1 MKYQPG
7 TGAPAI
13 VSAERLRSGTSTD
26 TPIIARHGNR
36 MTTSPVVDSILSAR
50 YLRRDEKGF
59 EDICR
64 RVADALA
71 ENAEDRTA
79 FYEAMIGL
87 RFLPN
92 SPTLMN
98 AGTEVPQLSACFTLP
113 VPDSIEGIFDSM
125 KYGAI
130 IHKTGGGTGYNF
142 SQVRPE
148 GSPVQSTDGVASG
161 PVSFIRVFN
170 AATDVIKQ
178 GGRRRGA
185 NMGILNVWHPDI
197 LAFVTMKREEGDVAN
212 FNLSVMVDDRFMELV
227 ANKEFETVWL
237 VHPVT
242 GDKVTVGEIWTS
254 IVDGIWANGE
264 PGVLFFDEINRHN
277 PTPQLGG
284 IDTTNPCGEQP
295 LLPFESCVLGS
306 INVAAFVR
314 DGALDLD
321 GVATTARL
329 AARFLDLV
337 VDRNAY
343 PIPQIEEATR
353 RTRKIGLGVM
363 GVHDAMLMLGLAYD
377 SPEGRAWGEEVMQ
390 RITEAAVDE
399 SRRRAK
405 SLGSFPAQEGSVWTF
420 PVRNAAMTTVAPT
433 GTISLLAGCSSGIE
447 PVFSY
452 VYTRK
457 NTIGKTFVIVN
468 PVFRDALDRTLAA
481 MDLPDRERARRAEE
495 VVSHVHE
502 TGTIQDLA
510 WLPGEFRRLFKTA
523 LDISWQDHIRMQAS
537 FQKHV
542 HASISKTV
550 NMPSSATKGDVEA
563 ALLMAWRLGLKGTTL
578 YRTGSRE
585 SVVLALKEKEAPP
598 PAPTAP
604 ARPELVP
611 GLPISRPKELAGRTY
626 LCQSGCCRLY
636 VTVNLMDGKPIEV
649 FIRTVGQGGCEASSN
664 AMGRAISTGLQNG
677 VPYQKFVR
685 QFAKVSCISALK
697 NPASEGNSCADVVGR
712 CLDLSARNESI
723 TTLGDWEIRQVD
735 ERRLCPDCRE
745 PLDFGEGCNQG
756 ICTHCGWS
764 GCS

>member
-1 MKYQPG
+1 
-7 TGAPAI
+7 
-13 VSAERLRSGTSTD
+13 
-26 TPIIARHGNR
+26 

-50 YLRRDEKGF
+50 YLRRGEKGF

-64 RVADALA
+64 RVASALA
-71 ENAEDRTA
+71 EDADDRAA
-79 FYEAMIGL
+79 FYEAMSSL

-98 AGTEVPQLSACFTLP
+98 AGTEIGQLSACFTLP
-113 VPDSIEGIFDSM
+113 VSDSIEGIFESM

-142 SQVRPE
+142 SHIRPE

-161 PVSFIRVFN
+161 PISFIRVFN

-197 LAFVTMKREEGDVAN
+197 LAFIAMKHEEGDVAN
-212 FNLSVMVDDRFMELV
+212 FNLSVMVDDRFMGLV
-227 ANKEFETVWL
+227 DRKEFGAVWL
-237 VHPVT
+237 AHPVT
-242 GDKVTVGEIWTS
+242 GASVTVGEIWTG
-254 IVDGIWANGE
+254 IVDGIWKNGE
-264 PGVLFFDEINRHN
+264 PGILFHDEINRHN
-277 PTPQLGG
+277 PTPQLGE

-306 INVAAFVR
+306 INLAAFVS
-314 DGALDLD
+314 DGAIDLD
-321 GVATTARL
+321 GVEATARM

-337 VDRNAY
+337 IDRNVY

-363 GVHDAMLMLGLAYD
+363 GVHDAMLMLDLPYD
-377 SPEGRAWGEEVMQ
+377 SDEGRAWCEEVME
-390 RITEAAVDE
+390 RISAAAVEE
-399 SRRRAK
+399 SHRRAE
-405 SLGSFPAQEGSVWTF
+405 SLGPFPAFEGSTWEF

-447 PVFSY
+447 PVFSFA
-452 VYTRK
+452 YTRK
-457 NTIGKTFVIVN
+457 NTVGKTFVIVN
-468 PVFRDALDRTLAA
+468 PVFRDALDRTLQEMGFRGDELAK
-481 MDLPDRERARRAEE
+481 RAKE
-495 VVSHVHE
+495 VVAHVHE
-502 TGTIQDLA
+502 TGTVRDLA
-510 WLPGEFRRLFKTA
+510 WLPEEFRRLFRTA
-523 LDISWQDHIRMQAS
+523 LDISWQDHVRMQAS
-537 FQKHV
+537 FQRHV

-550 NMPSSATKGDVEA
+550 NMPSSATKEDCAE
-563 ALLMAWRLGLKGTTL
+563 ALLMAWRLGLKGTTI

-585 SVVLALKEKEAPP
+585 SVVLALKETEALP
-598 PAPTAP
+598 PAPAGKVLP
-604 ARPELVP
+604 EQVPRLPLDRP
-611 GLPISRPKELAGRTY
+611 RELAGRTY

-636 VTVNLMDGKPIEV
+636 VTVNLLEGKPIEV

-685 QFAKVSCISALK
+685 QFAKVNCISAIK
-697 NPASEGNSCADVVGR
+697 NPASEGHSCADVVGR
-712 CLDLSARNESI
+712 CIDLSARNESI
-723 TTLGDWEIRQVD
+723 TTLQDWEIRQVD
-735 ERRLCPDCRE
+735 SRPPRRLCPDCRE

-756 ICTHCGWS
+756 ICKHCGWS

>member
-1 MKYQPG
+1 
-7 TGAPAI
+7 
-13 VSAERLRSGTSTD
+13 
-26 TPIIARHGNR
+26 

-50 YLRRDEKGF
+50 YLRRGEKGF

-64 RVADALA
+64 RVAAALA
-71 ENAEDRTA
+71 ENDEDRAA

-98 AGTEVPQLSACFTLP
+98 AGTEIPQLSACFTLP
-113 VPDSIEGIFDSM
+113 VPDSIDGIFDSM
-125 KYGAI
+125 KFGAI

-142 SQVRPE
+142 SQVRPG

-197 LAFVTMKREEGDVAN
+197 LSFVTLKHEEGDVAN
-212 FNLSVMVDDRFMELV
+212 FNLSVMVDDRFMDIV
-227 ANKEFETVWL
+227 SRREFETVWL

-242 GDKVTVGEIWTS
+242 GASITVGEIWTS
-254 IVDGIWANGE
+254 IVDGIWRNGE
-264 PGVLFFDEINRHN
+264 PGVLFHDEINRHN
-277 PTPQLGG
+277 PTPQLGE

-306 INVAAFVR
+306 INLAAFVR
-314 DGALDLD
+314 DGEIDLD
-321 GVATTARL
+321 GVAAIARM
-329 AARFLDLV
+329 ATRFLDLV
-337 VDRNAY
+337 IDRNVF

-363 GVHDAMLMLGLAYD
+363 GVHDAMLMLGLPYD
-377 SPEGRAWGEEVMQ
+377 SPEGRAWCEEVMQ
-390 RITEAAVDE
+390 RITDASVDE
-399 SRRRAK
+399 SRRRAE
-405 SLGSFPAQEGSVWTF
+405 SLGPFPAQEGSVWPF

-452 VYTRK
+452 AYTRK
-457 NTIGKTFVIVN
+457 NTVGKTFVIVN
-468 PVFRDALDRTLAA
+468 PVFRDALDRTLAGMGLA
-481 MDLPDRERARRAEE
+481 EDERVKRAEE
-495 VVSHVHE
+495 VVAHVHE
-502 TGTIQDLA
+502 TGTVQDLA
-510 WLPGEFRRLFKTA
+510 WLPEEFRRLFKTA
-523 LDISWQDHIRMQAS
+523 LDISWQDHILMQAS

-550 NMPSSATKGDVEA
+550 NMPGTATKEDVEE
-563 ALLMAWRLGLKGTTL
+563 ALLMAWQLGLKGTTL

-585 SVVLALKEKEAPP
+585 TVVLALKEKEAPI
-598 PAPTAP
+598 AA
-604 ARPELVP
+604 AARGDRPEQLSH
-611 GLPISRPKELAGRTY
+611 LPIERPKELAGRTY

-636 VTVNLMDGKPIEV
+636 VTVNLLEGKPIEV

-685 QFAKVSCISALK
+685 QLAKVSCISAIK
-697 NPASEGNSCADVVGR
+697 NPSAEGHSCADVIGR

-723 TTLGDWEIRQVD
+723 TTLQDWEIQQVD
-735 ERRLCPDCRE
+735 ERRLCPDCNE

>member
-1 MKYQPG
+1 
-7 TGAPAI
+7 
-13 VSAERLRSGTSTD
+13 
-26 TPIIARHGNR
+26 
-36 MTTSPVVDSILSAR
+36 MTTSPVVESILSAR
-50 YLRRDEKGF
+50 YLRRGEKGF
-59 EDICR
+59 EEICR
-64 RVADALA
+64 RVAAALA
-71 ENAEDRTA
+71 EDEADREA
-79 FYEAMIGL
+79 FYEAMSSL

-98 AGTEVPQLSACFTLP
+98 AGTEIGQLSACFTLP

-142 SQVRPE
+142 SQIRPE

-197 LAFVTMKREEGDVAN
+197 LAFIAMKREEGEVAN
-212 FNLSVMVDDRFMELV
+212 FNLSVMIDDRFMDLVDGKELG
-227 ANKEFETVWL
+227 AVWL
-237 VHPVT
+237 VHPIT
-242 GDKVTVGEIWTS
+242 GASVTVGEIWTG
-254 IVDGIWANGE
+254 IVDGIWRNGE
-264 PGVLFFDEINRHN
+264 PGVLFYDEINRHN
-277 PTPQLGG
+277 PTPQLSA

-306 INVAAFVR
+306 INLAAFVR
-314 DGALDLD
+314 NGAIDLD
-321 GVATTARL
+321 EVEATARM

-337 VDRNAY
+337 VDRNVY

-363 GVHDAMLMLGLAYD
+363 GVHDAMLMLGLPYD
-377 SPEGRAWGEEVMQ
+377 SDEGRAWCEEVME
-390 RITEAAVDE
+390 RITAAAVNE
-399 SRRRAK
+399 SRRRAEAI
-405 SLGSFPAQEGSVWTF
+405 GPFPAAEGSAWQF

-447 PVFSY
+447 PVFSFA
-452 VYTRK
+452 YTRK
-457 NTIGKTFVIVN
+457 NTVGKTFVIVN
-468 PVFRDALDRTLAA
+468 PVFRDALDSTLAGMGLA
-481 MDLPDRERARRAEE
+481 GDERAQRAEE

-510 WLPGEFRRLFKTA
+510 WLPERFRRLFKTA
-523 LDISWQDHIRMQAS
+523 LDVSWQDHIRMQAS

-550 NMPSSATKGDVEA
+550 NMPCPATREDCAE
-563 ALLMAWRLGLKGTTL
+563 ALLMAWRLGLKGITI

-585 SVVLALKEKEAPP
+585 SVVLALKEAEAP
-598 PAPTAP
+598 AP
-604 ARPELVP
+604 AGKSLPEQ
-611 GLPISRPKELAGRTY
+611 LPRLPLDRPKELAGRTY

-636 VTVNLMDGKPIEV
+636 VTVNLLEGKPIEV

-685 QFAKVSCISALK
+685 QFAKVNCISAIK
-697 NPASEGNSCADVVGR
+697 NPASEGHSCADVVGR
-712 CLDLSARNESI
+712 CIDLAARNESI
-723 TTLGDWEIRQVD
+723 TTLQDWEIRQVD
-735 ERRLCPDCRE
+735 SSRSRRLCPDCRE

-756 ICTHCGWS
+756 ICKHCGWS